1 MEGSG
6 AQDLSSRATVS
17 AAAAATGQAAASSS
31 SADGAGP
38 KTKPKK
44 PMNAFLLFCKHHRA
58 LVKEKYPTLENR
70 MITKILG
77 EWWNELKGTEDQATY
92 KNLASRYQ
100 DFLRMQNT
108 DKLQQLQR

>member
-17 AAAAATGQAAASSS
+17 AAATAAASST
-31 SADGAGP
+31 DGP

-92 KNLASRYQ
+92 KNLASR
-100 DFLRMQNT
+100 
-108 DKLQQLQR
+108 

>member
-1 MEGSG
+1 MDG
-6 AQDLSSRATVS
+6 AQDLSSKATVAAPPG
-17 AAAAATGQAAASSS
+17 AAAAA
-31 SADGAGP
+31 DKP
-38 KTKPKK
+38 KPKK

-92 KNLASRYQ
+92 KNLASR
-100 DFLRMQNT
+100 
-108 DKLQQLQR
+108 